1 MSASRKTFLLPAT
14 LAVVLGIAGA
24 VEVTGPAYQEAAVV
38 ADSSLEADLAA
49 YDQAFVAWTA
59 AYAAAEDQSAKRAL
73 KKTHPTQEF
82 AARMIA
88 HSAAGH
94 TPASTW
100 CLDRIRDLGLKR
112 KDREALRVELYD
124 ALLGSGESA
133 TALAGVEAMMK
144 DSAFLREVELSGL
157 EQRVRQ
163 FVAAE
168 SNTEHQ
174 GRALY
179 LLGKKLARD
188 KVAETAERGLRLI
201 ESLLDSAPEGTSAND
216 PTLSRPT
223 LNRRDRKEA
232 EDYIYEM
239 RNLSVGCIAPDFAGS
254 TVDGDPITLADTR
267 GKVTVLSFFGFW

>member
-1 MSASRKTFLLPAT
+1 MLPAT

-24 VEVTGPAYQEAAVV
+24 AEVTGFSAQTAAVA

-49 YDQAFVAWTA
+49 YDEALAAWTE
-59 AYAAAEDQSAKRAL
+59 AYDAAEDQTAKRAL
-73 KKTHPTQEF
+73 KKAHPTGDF

-88 HSAAGH
+88 HSKAGH
-94 TPASTW
+94 SQASEW

-124 ALLGSGESA
+124 SLLGSGDSA
-133 TALAGVEAMMK
+133 AALRGVEAMMK
-144 DSAFLREVELSGL
+144 DSSLLREVELSGL

-168 SNTEHQ
+168 PNTEHQ
-174 GRALY
+174 GRALF
-179 LLGKKLARD
+179 LLGKKMARD
-188 KVAETAERGLRLI
+188 KVAETAERGLQLI
-201 ESLLDSAPEGTSAND
+201 ESLLEAAPEGTSGND
-216 PTLSRPT
+216 PELVRPT

-232 EDYIYEM
+232 EDYVYEK
-239 RNLSVGCIAPDFAGS
+239 RNLSVGCIAPDFTGA
-254 TVDGDPITLADTR
+254 TVDGDPVALADTR